1 MINIEKLKPIIV
13 EKLKTLNPDKII
25 LFGSYAYGNPNDESD
40 IDLYLVKDV
49 EKENIREYKLQARKA
64 LRELIFQYDIGF
76 DILNS
81 SQEFLNSRDDY
92 FYKIDILQKGK
103 VIYAK

>member
-1 MINIEKLKPIIV
+1 MD
-13 EKLKTLNPDKII
+13 LNPDRII
-25 LFGSYAYGNPNDESD
+25 LFGSYAYGKPNGDSD

-49 EKENIREYKLQARKA
+49 DINRVREYKLQARKA
-64 LRELIFQYDIGF
+64 LRELIFQYGIGF

-81 SQEFLNSRDDY
+81 SDEFLHSREDY
-92 FYKIDILQKGK
+92 FYKVDILQKGE